1 MKYKNMDRLM
11 VFTNRHSDRLGVRM
25 RYSTLTDYFSALHTF
40 QKANKIDWSVRQGDF
55 FPYASDNIS
64 YWAGYYTSRPD
75 LKQLSRNASAVLR
88 MSETAQVI
96 ADAFGLS
103 LLSSPANLTY
113 LRKASALVQHH
124 DAITG
129 TERRVTYRDY
139 RRRLEDGIQFAQT
152 VAESAMGRL
161 TGLPS
166 LSTNPAK
173 LFELLEHHGRA
184 TVVLFNTL
192 EQTNIQVIKLKVPK
206 ILWKRHIQ
214 VTSSGS
220 TVAHQLSEGL
230 SYGQKDPDL
239 FVRCEVPALGY
250 QIILIETS
258 EPIQPSR
265 KEVMRP
271 LREEDQVT
279 LENEFIQA
287 HFSRVLHS
295 TTVALRSPPDVSH
308 IDVHSFE
315 SKLSQL
321 RFILNNPI
329 IQLLLF

>member
-1 MKYKNMDRLM
+1 
-11 VFTNRHSDRLGVRM
+11 M